1 MKKITVYAD
10 FDFLATPQEIGTLG
24 YERVRG
30 KDHFVFE
37 YSHEWLKQHGGI
49 VLSGDLMNIPSLQ
62 HPRGTDSVF
71 GFVKDSF
78 PDRWGRLLLDRRERL
93 KAQAERRPV
102 RMLTNYDYLTGI
114 EDFTRMGG
122 IRYKSDDSNDYIN
135 ASAKYLVPPIESLSA
150 LCDACHEIELA
161 EERNELPEQRWLDQL
176 IDPGTSL
183 GGARPKANVID
194 TDGKLY
200 VAKFPS
206 KKDLENTELIEH
218 FAHRLAAKAG
228 INVAKTRTIK
238 ISKDRNLL
246 LSERFDR
253 TAERLEQRG
262 QSSSLELPSRDRRRQ
277 SQGCRIHFASAMSLL
292 GLEDGAGSST
302 GNGYLD
308 IVDFILQGCVD
319 VQQNLRELY
328 RRVAF
333 NVMFGNTDDHF
344 RNHGFLLTPKGW
356 TLSPAYDIN
365 PGAKT
370 HQCLLIDQYTDLS
383 DAGTLLQASGS
394 YMLEQREASEI
405 IEEVRAAIKDW
416 RTTATE
422 LQISHRTL
430 ESYSDRWDS
439 L

>member
-1 MKKITVYAD
+1 MKKITVFAD

-37 YSHEWLKQHGGI
+37 YSREWLKKHGGI
-49 VLSGDLMNIPSLQ
+49 MLSGDLMNVPSLQ
-62 HPRGTDSVF
+62 HPRGADSVF

-93 KAQAERRPV
+93 KAQAEGRPV
-102 RMLTNYDYLTGI
+102 RMLTNFDYLTGI

-122 IRYKSDDSNDYIN
+122 IRYRDEDSDSYMND
-135 ASAKYLVPPIESLSA
+135 SAKFLVPPIESLRA
-150 LCDACHEIELA
+150 LCDACHEIESA
-161 EERNELPEQRWLDQL
+161 EERNELPEQRWIDQL

-194 TDGKLY
+194 ADGKLY

-218 FAHRLAAKAG
+218 FSHRLAAAAG
-228 INVAKTRTIK
+228 INVANTHAIK
-238 ISKDRNLL
+238 ISKDRHLL

-253 TAERLEQRG
+253 TADG
-262 QSSSLELPSRDRRRQ
+262 RRK
-277 SQGCRIHFASAMSLL
+277 HFASAMSLL
-292 GLEDGAGSST
+292 GFDDGAGSST

-365 PGAKT
+365 PGTKL
-370 HQCLLIDQYTDLS
+370 HQCLLIDQYTEQS
-383 DAGTLLQASGS
+383 DANTLLHASGS
-394 YMLEQREASEI
+394 YMFEQQEASEI
-405 IEEVRAAIKDW
+405 IDQVRTAIKDW
-416 RTTATE
+416 RATATE
-422 LQISHRTL
+422 LQVPLKIL
-430 ESYSDRWDS
+430 EPYCNRWDN

>member
-1 MKKITVYAD
+1 
-10 FDFLATPQEIGTLG
+10 
-24 YERVRG
+24 
-30 KDHFVFE
+30 
-37 YSHEWLKQHGGI
+37 
-49 VLSGDLMNIPSLQ
+49 
-62 HPRGTDSVF
+62 
-71 GFVKDSF
+71 
-78 PDRWGRLLLDRRERL
+78 
-93 KAQAERRPV
+93 
-102 RMLTNYDYLTGI
+102 MLFRSIGI

-122 IRYKSDDSNDYIN
+122 IRYKSEDSEEYIN
-135 ASAKYLVPPIESLSA
+135 ASEKYLVPPIESLRA

-161 EERNELPEQRWLDQL
+161 EERNELPDQRWLDQL

-218 FAHRLAAKAG
+218 FSHRLAATAG
-228 INVAKTRTIK
+228 ISVAKTRTIK
-238 ISKDRNLL
+238 ISKDRDLL

-253 TAERLEQRG
+253 
-262 QSSSLELPSRDRRRQ
+262 SSE
-277 SQGCRIHFASAMSLL
+277 GKRIHFASAMSLL
-292 GLEDGAGSST
+292 GLDDGAGSST

-319 VQQNLRELY
+319 AGKNLRELY

-344 RNHGFLLTPKGW
+344 RNHGFLLTSKGW

-365 PGAKT
+365 PGEKSY
-370 HQCLLIDQYTDLS
+370 QCLLIDQYTEESDIKALLS
-383 DAGTLLQASGS
+383 ACNN
-394 YMLEQREASEI
+394 YMLEEQEASEI
-405 IEEVRAAIKDW
+405 IEEVRTAIKDW
-416 RTTATE
+416 RKTATA
-422 LQISHRTL
+422 LQVPTKIL
-430 ESYSDRWDS
+430 EPYSMRWDN

>member
-1 MKKITVYAD
+1 MKKITVCAD
-10 FDFLATPQEIGTLG
+10 FDFLASPQEIGTLG

-37 YSHEWLKQHGGI
+37 YSREWLKQHGGI
-49 VLSGDLMNIPSLQ
+49 MLSGDLMNVPSLQ
-62 HPRGTDSVF
+62 HPRGADSVF

-93 KAQAERRPV
+93 MAQAEGRPV
-102 RMLTNYDYLTGI
+102 RALTNYDYLTGI
-114 EDFTRMGG
+114 EDYTRMGG
-122 IRYKSDDSNDYIN
+122 IRYKGTDSDDYIN
-135 ASAKYLVPPIESLSA
+135 ACEKFLVPPIESIRA
-150 LCDACHEIELA
+150 LCDACYEIELA

-183 GGARPKANVID
+183 GGARPKANVVD

-218 FAHRLAAKAG
+218 FSHRLAAKAG
-228 INVAKTRTIK
+228 IDVAQTRTIK
-238 ISKDRNLL
+238 ISKDRHLL

-253 TAERLEQRG
+253 TGDGR
-262 QSSSLELPSRDRRRQ
+262 
-277 SQGCRIHFASAMSLL
+277 RIHFASAMSLL
-292 GLEDGAGSST
+292 GFDDGAGSNT

-328 RRVAF
+328 RRVTF

-365 PGAKT
+365 PSTKT
-370 HQCLLIDQYTDLS
+370 HQCLLINLYTEQS
-383 DAGTLLQASGS
+383 DATSLLQSSGS
-394 YMLEQREASEI
+394 YMLSRQEAFEI
-405 IEEVRAAIKDW
+405 TDEVRNAIKDW
-416 RTTATE
+416 RTTASE
-422 LQISHRTL
+422 LQIAHKIL
-430 ESYSDRWDS
+430 EPYCNRWDN

>member
-1 MKKITVYAD
+1 MKRITVYAD
-10 FDFLATPQEIGTLG
+10 FDFLVTPQEIGILG
-24 YERVRG
+24 YDHVRG

-37 YSHEWLKQHGGI
+37 YSREWLKLHGGI
-49 VLSGDLMNIPSLQ
+49 TLSGDLMNVSSMQ

-93 KAQAERRPV
+93 NAQTEGRTV
-102 RMLTNYDYLTGI
+102 RILTNYDYLVGI

-122 IRYKSDDSNDYIN
+122 LRYKSEDGDNYIN
-135 ASAKYLVPPIESLSA
+135 TSAKYSVPPIESLGA

-161 EERNELPEQRWLDQL
+161 EERNELPEKRWLDQL

-194 TDGKLY
+194 KDGKLY

-218 FAHRLAAKAG
+218 FSHRLAAAAG
-228 INVAKTRTIK
+228 INVAKTSTIK
-238 ISKDRNLL
+238 ISKDRDLL

-253 TAERLEQRG
+253 TAEG
-262 QSSSLELPSRDRRRQ
+262 K
-277 SQGCRIHFASAMSLL
+277 RIHFASAMSLL
-292 GLEDGAGSST
+292 GLEDGDGSST

-308 IVDFILQGCVD
+308 VVDFILQGCVD
-319 VQQNLRELY
+319 VGQNLRELY

-365 PGAKT
+365 PGLKS
-370 HQCLLIDQYTDLS
+370 HQCLLIDQYTEQS
-383 DAGTLLQASGS
+383 DVNALLAACNN
-394 YMLEQREASEI
+394 YMLEHKEAAEI
-405 IEEVRAAIKDW
+405 IEEVRDTIKDW
-416 RTTATE
+416 RKIATE
-422 LQISHRTL
+422 LKISHKIL
-430 ESYSDRWDS
+430 QPYSNRWE
-439 L
+439 

>member
-1 MKKITVYAD
+1 MKRITVYAD
-10 FDFLATPQEIGTLG
+10 FDFLSTPQEIGVLG
-24 YERVRG
+24 YEHVRG

-37 YSHEWLKQHGGI
+37 YSHQWLKQYGGI
-49 VLSGDLMNIPSLQ
+49 LLSGDLMNVPSLQ
-62 HPRGTDSVF
+62 HPRGNDNVF

-93 KAQAERRPV
+93 TAQSEGRPT
-102 RMLTNYDYLTGI
+102 RMLTNYDYLIGI

-122 IRYKSDDSNDYIN
+122 IRYKEDNNDGFIN
-135 ASAKYLVPPIESLSA
+135 ASAKYLVPPIESLRT

-161 EERNELPEQRWLDQL
+161 EERNELPERRWLDQL

-183 GGARPKANVID
+183 GGARPKANVVD
-194 TDGKLY
+194 TDGTLY

-218 FAHRLAAKAG
+218 FSHQLASKAG
-228 INVAKTRTIK
+228 IRVAKTRTIR
-238 ISKDRNLL
+238 ISKDRDLL

-253 TAERLEQRG
+253 TKEGR
-262 QSSSLELPSRDRRRQ
+262 
-277 SQGCRIHFASAMSLL
+277 RIHFASAMSLL
-292 GLEDGAGSST
+292 GLDDGAGSST

-308 IVDFILQGCVD
+308 IVEFILHGCTD
-319 VQQNLRELY
+319 VRRNLRELY

-333 NVMFGNTDDHF
+333 NILFGNTDDHF

-365 PGAKT
+365 PGAKL
-370 HQCLLIDQYTDLS
+370 HQCLLIDSYTEQSDINVLLS
-383 DAGTLLQASGS
+383 ACES
-394 YMLEQREASEI
+394 YMIERQEAIEI

-416 RTTATE
+416 RKTAAQ
-422 LQISHRTL
+422 LQIPYKLL
-430 ESYSDRWDS
+430 EAYSMRW
-439 L
+439 

>member
-1 MKKITVYAD
+1 MKRITVYAD
-10 FDFLATPQEIGTLG
+10 FDFLPAPQEIGILG
-24 YERVRG
+24 YEHVRG

-37 YSHEWLKQHGGI
+37 YSREWLKQYGGI
-49 VLSGDLMNIPSLQ
+49 LLSGDLMNVPSLQ
-62 HPRGTDSVF
+62 HPRGNDNVF

-93 KAQAERRPV
+93 TAQSEGRPT
-102 RMLTNYDYLTGI
+102 RMLTNYDYLIGI

-122 IRYKSDDSNDYIN
+122 IRYKEEDSNDYIN

-150 LCDACHEIELA
+150 LCEACHEIELA

-176 IDPGTSL
+176 INPGSSL

-194 TDGKLY
+194 SDGPLY

-218 FAHRLAAKAG
+218 FSHQLADKAG
-228 INVAKTRTIK
+228 IHVAKTRTIK
-238 ISKDRNLL
+238 ISKDRDLL

-253 TAERLEQRG
+253 TKDGR
-262 QSSSLELPSRDRRRQ
+262 
-277 SQGCRIHFASAMSLL
+277 RIHFASAMSLL
-292 GLEDGAGSST
+292 GLDDGAGSST

-308 IVDFILQGCVD
+308 IVDFILHACTEVR
-319 VQQNLRELY
+319 QNLRELY

-333 NVMFGNTDDHF
+333 NILFGNTDDHF

-365 PGAKT
+365 PGAKS
-370 HQCLLIDQYTDLS
+370 HQCLLIDSYTEQSDINVLLS
-383 DAGTLLQASGS
+383 ACES
-394 YMLEQREASEI
+394 YMLERQEAAEI

-416 RTTATE
+416 RKTAME
-422 LQISHRTL
+422 NHIPVKMLDA
-430 ESYSDRWDS
+430 YSIRWDRA
-439 L
+439 

>member
-1 MKKITVYAD
+1 MKRITVYAD
-10 FDFLATPQEIGTLG
+10 FDFLASPQEIGVLG
-24 YERVRG
+24 YEHVRG
-30 KDHFVFE
+30 NDHFVFE
-37 YSHEWLKQHGGI
+37 YSREWLKAHAGI
-49 VLSGDLMNIPSLQ
+49 VLSGDLMNVPSLQ
-62 HPRGTDSVF
+62 HPRDTNNVF

-93 KAQAERRPV
+93 MAQSEGRPK
-102 RMLTNYDYLTGI
+102 RQLTNYDYLVGI

-122 IRYKSDDSNDYIN
+122 IRYKTDDSDDYIN
-135 ASAKYLVPPIESLSA
+135 ASQRYLVPPIESLRD
-150 LCDACHEIELA
+150 LCDACHEIEVA

-194 TDGKLY
+194 ADGKLY

-206 KKDLENTELIEH
+206 KKDLENTELLEH
-218 FAHRLAAKAG
+218 LAHSLAASAG

-238 ISKDRNLL
+238 ISKDRDLL

-253 TAERLEQRG
+253 SADG
-262 QSSSLELPSRDRRRQ
+262 K
-277 SQGCRIHFASAMSLL
+277 RIHFASAMSLL

-308 IVDFILQGCVD
+308 IVDFILQSCTD
-319 VQQNLRELY
+319 VKQNLRELY

-333 NVMFGNTDDHF
+333 NIMFGNTDDHF

-365 PGAKT
+365 PGAKH
-370 HQCLLIDQYTDLS
+370 HQCLLINEYTEQS
-383 DAGTLLQASGS
+383 DIHALLDASEN
-394 YMLEQREASEI
+394 YMLEHKEAEEI
-405 IEEVRAAIKDW
+405 IEEVRTTIKDW
-416 RTTATE
+416 YTVAIR
-422 LQISHRTL
+422 LQIAPKL
-430 ESYSDRWDS
+430 LGQYAQRWDNC
-439 L
+439 

>member
-1 MKKITVYAD
+1 MKRITVYAD
-10 FDFLATPQEIGTLG
+10 FVFLATPQEIGILG
-24 YERVRG
+24 YEHVRG

-37 YSHEWLKQHGGI
+37 YSREWLKKHGGI
-49 VLSGDLMNIPSLQ
+49 LLSGDLLNVPSLQ
-62 HPRGTDSVF
+62 HPRGNDSVF

-93 KAQAERRPV
+93 IAQSEGRPK
-102 RMLTNYDYLTGI
+102 RMLTNYDYLIGI

-122 IRYKSDDSNDYIN
+122 IRYKSEDSEEYIN
-135 ASAKYLVPPIESLSA
+135 ASEKYLVPPIESLRA

-161 EERNELPEQRWLDQL
+161 EERNELPDQRWLDQL

-218 FAHRLAAKAG
+218 FSHRLAATAG
-228 INVAKTRTIK
+228 ISVAKTRTIK
-238 ISKDRNLL
+238 ISKDRDLL

-253 TAERLEQRG
+253 
-262 QSSSLELPSRDRRRQ
+262 SSE
-277 SQGCRIHFASAMSLL
+277 GKRIHFASAMSLL
-292 GLEDGAGSST
+292 GLDDGAGSST

-308 IVDFILQGCVD
+308 IVDFILQGCVNAGK
-319 VQQNLRELY
+319 NLRELY

-344 RNHGFLLTPKGW
+344 RNHGFLLTSKGW

-365 PGAKT
+365 PGEKSY
-370 HQCLLIDQYTDLS
+370 QCLLIDQYTEESDIKALLS
-383 DAGTLLQASGS
+383 ACNN
-394 YMLEQREASEI
+394 YMLEEQEASGI
-405 IEEVRAAIKDW
+405 IEEVRTAIKDW
-416 RTTATE
+416 RKTATA
-422 LQISHRTL
+422 LQVPTKIL
-430 ESYSDRWDS
+430 EPYSMRWDN

>member
-10 FDFLATPQEIGTLG
+10 FDYLVSPQEIGTLG

-37 YSHEWLKQHGGI
+37 YSHEWLMQHGGI
-49 VLSGDLMNIPSLQ
+49 VLSGDLMNVPSLQ
-62 HPRGTDSVF
+62 HTRGADGVF

-78 PDRWGRLLLDRRERL
+78 PDRWGRLLMDRRERL
-93 KAQAERRPV
+93 NAQTERKPV
-102 RMLTNYDYLTGI
+102 RTLTNYDYLTGI
-114 EDFTRMGG
+114 DDFTRMGG
-122 IRYKSDDSNDYIN
+122 IRYKSEDSDNFIN
-135 ASAKYLVPPIESLSA
+135 AGAKYQVPPIESLPA
-150 LCDACHEIELA
+150 LCDACREIELA
-161 EERNELPEQRWLDQL
+161 EERNELPERRWLDQL
-176 IDPGTSL
+176 IDPGSSL
-183 GGARPKANVID
+183 GGARPKANIIG

-206 KKDLENTELIEH
+206 KKDLDNTELIEH
-218 FAHRLAAKAG
+218 FSHRMAAAAG
-228 INVAKTRTIK
+228 ITVANTSTIR
-238 ISKDRNLL
+238 ISKDRDLL

-253 TAERLEQRG
+253 TADG
-262 QSSSLELPSRDRRRQ
+262 K
-277 SQGCRIHFASAMSLL
+277 RIHFASAMSLL
-292 GLEDGAGSST
+292 GLDDGAGSST

-319 VQQNLRELY
+319 VGRNLRELY

-365 PGAKT
+365 PGGKS
-370 HQCLLIDQYTDLS
+370 HQCLLIDQYTEQSDITALLS
-383 DAGTLLQASGS
+383 ASNHYMIERQEAAG
-394 YMLEQREASEI
+394 I
-405 IEEVRAAIKDW
+405 IEEVRSTIKDW
-416 RTTATE
+416 REVASE
-422 LQISHRTL
+422 LQIPFKQL
-430 ESYSDRWDS
+430 FPYCDKWDH

>member
-10 FDFLATPQEIGTLG
+10 FDFLSIPQEIGILG
-24 YERVRG
+24 YEHVRG

-37 YSHEWLKQHGGI
+37 YSRQWLKQHGGI
-49 VLSGDLMNIPSLQ
+49 LLSGDLMNVPSLQ
-62 HPRGTDSVF
+62 HPRGNDNVF

-93 KAQAERRPV
+93 TAQSEGRPT
-102 RMLTNYDYLTGI
+102 RMLTDYDYLIGI

-122 IRYKSDDSNDYIN
+122 IRYKEEDSDGYIN
-135 ASAKYLVPPIESLSA
+135 ASDKYLVPPIESLRA

-183 GGARPKANVID
+183 GGARPKANVVD
-194 TDGKLY
+194 TDGTLY

-218 FAHRLAAKAG
+218 FSHHLAAKAG
-228 INVAKTRTIK
+228 IHVAKTRTIR
-238 ISKDRNLL
+238 ISKDRDLL

-253 TAERLEQRG
+253 TKDGR
-262 QSSSLELPSRDRRRQ
+262 
-277 SQGCRIHFASAMSLL
+277 RIHFASAMSLL
-292 GLEDGAGSST
+292 GLDDGADSST

-308 IVDFILQGCVD
+308 IVDFILHGCTD
-319 VQQNLRELY
+319 VRQNLRELY

-365 PGAKT
+365 PGAKS
-370 HQCLLIDQYTDLS
+370 HQCLLIDSYTEQSDINALLS
-383 DAGTLLQASGS
+383 ASEN
-394 YMLEQREASEI
+394 YMLERQEAAEI
-405 IEEVRAAIKDW
+405 IEGVRAAIKDW
-416 RTTATE
+416 RMIATE
-422 LQISHRTL
+422 LQIPIKQL
-430 ESYSDRWDS
+430 AAYSMRWDE

>member
-1 MKKITVYAD
+1 MKKITVFAD
-10 FDFLATPQEIGTLG
+10 FDFLATPQEIGMLG

-37 YSHEWLKQHGGI
+37 YSREWLKKHGGI
-49 VLSGDLMNIPSLQ
+49 MLSGDLMNVPSLQ
-62 HPRGTDSVF
+62 HPRGADSVF

-78 PDRWGRLLLDRRERL
+78 PDRWGRLLLDRIERL
-93 KAQAERRPV
+93 KAQAEGRPV
-102 RMLTNYDYLTGI
+102 RMLTNFDYLTGI

-122 IRYKSDDSNDYIN
+122 IRYRDEDSDSYMND
-135 ASAKYLVPPIESLSA
+135 SAKFLVPPIESLRA
-150 LCDACHEIELA
+150 LCDACHEIESA
-161 EERNELPEQRWLDQL
+161 EERNELPEQRWIDQL

-194 TDGKLY
+194 ADGKLY

-218 FAHRLAAKAG
+218 FSHRLAAAAG
-228 INVAKTRTIK
+228 INVANTHTIK
-238 ISKDRNLL
+238 ISKDRHLL

-253 TAERLEQRG
+253 TADG
-262 QSSSLELPSRDRRRQ
+262 RRK
-277 SQGCRIHFASAMSLL
+277 HFASAMSLL
-292 GLEDGAGSST
+292 GFDDGAGSST

-344 RNHGFLLTPKGW
+344 RNYGFLLTPKGW

-365 PGAKT
+365 PGTKL
-370 HQCLLIDQYTDLS
+370 HQCLLIDQYTEQS
-383 DAGTLLQASGS
+383 DANTLLHASGS
-394 YMLEQREASEI
+394 YMFEQQEASEI
-405 IEEVRAAIKDW
+405 IDQVRTAIKDW
-416 RTTATE
+416 RATATE
-422 LQISHRTL
+422 LQVPLKIL
-430 ESYSDRWDS
+430 EPYCNRWDN

>member
-1 MKKITVYAD
+1 MNKITVIAD
-10 FDFLATPQEIGTLG
+10 FDFLASPQEIGTLG

-49 VLSGDLMNIPSLQ
+49 LLSGDLMNVPSLQ

-93 KAQAERRPV
+93 KAQAEGSPV

-122 IRYKSDDSNDYIN
+122 IRYKSDDSEEYIN
-135 ASAKYLVPPIESLSA
+135 ASTKYLVPPIESLRT
-150 LCDACHEIELA
+150 LCDACHEIEMA
-161 EERNELPEQRWLDQL
+161 EERNELPEQHWLDQL

-194 TDGKLY
+194 ADGKLY

-218 FAHRLAAKAG
+218 FSHRLAAKAG
-228 INVAKTRTIK
+228 INVAQTRTIK
-238 ISKDRNLL
+238 ISKDRNML

-253 TAERLEQRG
+253 SAEG
-262 QSSSLELPSRDRRRQ
+262 K
-277 SQGCRIHFASAMSLL
+277 RIHFASAMSLL
-292 GLEDGAGSST
+292 GFDDGAGSST

-308 IVDFILQGCVD
+308 IVDFILRGCTD
-319 VQQNLRELY
+319 VRQNLRELY

-333 NVMFGNTDDHF
+333 NIMYGNIDDHF

-365 PGAKT
+365 PGAKS
-370 HQCLLIDQYTDLS
+370 HQCLLIDPYTEESDINVLLS
-383 DAGTLLQASGS
+383 ASES
-394 YMLEQREASEI
+394 YMLERQEASEI
-405 IEEVRAAIKDW
+405 IEEVRSAIKDW
-416 RTTATE
+416 RKTVTE
-422 LQISHRTL
+422 LQIPIKLL
-430 ESYSDRWDS
+430 ESYSIRWDE

>member
-1 MKKITVYAD
+1 MKKITVCAD
-10 FDFLATPQEIGTLG
+10 FDFLAAPQEIGLLG
-24 YERVRG
+24 YERIRG

-49 VLSGDLMNIPSLQ
+49 VLSGDLMNVPSLQ

-93 KAQAERRPV
+93 KAQAEGRPV

-122 IRYKSDDSNDYIN
+122 IRYKDEDGDGYIN
-135 ASAKYLVPPIESLSA
+135 ASEKYLVPPIESLPA

-218 FAHRLAAKAG
+218 FSHRLAAKAG
-228 INVAKTRTIK
+228 INVAHTRTIK
-238 ISKDRNLL
+238 ISKDRDLL

-253 TAERLEQRG
+253 TTAGR
-262 QSSSLELPSRDRRRQ
+262 
-277 SQGCRIHFASAMSLL
+277 RIHFASAMSLL
-292 GLEDGAGSST
+292 GLDDGAGSST

-308 IVDFILQGCVD
+308 IVDFILQGCVN
-319 VQQNLRELY
+319 VKQNLRELY

-370 HQCLLIDQYTDLS
+370 HQCLLIDQYTEQS
-383 DAGTLLQASGS
+383 DAGTLLHASGS

-405 IEEVRAAIKDW
+405 IEEVRTTIKDW
-416 RTTATE
+416 RKTATE
-422 LQISHRTL
+422 LQISHKIL
-430 ESYSDRWDS
+430 EFYCNRWDN

>member
-1 MKKITVYAD
+1 MKRITVYAD
-10 FDFLATPQEIGTLG
+10 FDFLTSPQEIGILG
-24 YERVRG
+24 YEHIGG

-37 YSHEWLKQHGGI
+37 YSREGLKHYGGI
-49 VLSGDLMNIPSLQ
+49 LLSGDLMNVPSLQ
-62 HPRGTDSVF
+62 HPRGNDNVF

-78 PDRWGRLLLDRRERL
+78 PDRWGRLFRDRRVRL
-93 KAQAERRPV
+93 MAQSEGRPK
-102 RMLTNYDYLTGI
+102 RALTNYDYLIGI

-122 IRYKSDDSNDYIN
+122 IRYKREDSDDYIN
-135 ASAKYLVPPIESLSA
+135 TGAKYLVPPIESLRA

-183 GGARPKANVID
+183 GGARPKANVVD

-206 KKDLENTELIEH
+206 KKDLDNTELFEH
-218 FAHRLAAKAG
+218 FSHRLAAKAG

-238 ISKDRNLL
+238 ISKDRDIL

-253 TAERLEQRG
+253 TMDG
-262 QSSSLELPSRDRRRQ
+262 K
-277 SQGCRIHFASAMSLL
+277 RIHFASAMSLL
-292 GLEDGAGSST
+292 GLDDGAGSST

-308 IVDFILQGCVD
+308 IVDFILQGCTD
-319 VQQNLRELY
+319 VRQNLRELY

-333 NVMFGNTDDHF
+333 NIMFGNTDDHF

-365 PGAKT
+365 PGAKS
-370 HQCLLIDQYTDLS
+370 HQCLLVDQYTEQS
-383 DAGTLLQASGS
+383 DINALFSASEN
-394 YMLEQREASEI
+394 YMLERQEAAEI

-416 RTTATE
+416 RKIAAE
-422 LQISHRTL
+422 LQISLKLL
-430 ESYSDRWDS
+430 ESYSMGWDE